1 MARNGIKSGGRTKG
15 TPNKKTVEQLDR
27 VEKVLQVIEDKYL
40 MSDLQ
45 NISSGQRMN
54 LYADLVEYK
63 LPKLTRTDHRIQ
75 GNINISDEPVVFE

>member
-1 MARNGIKSGGRTKG
+1 MARNGSKSGGRTKG

-54 LYADLVEYK
+54 LYADLGEYK

-75 GNINISDEPVVFE
+75 GNINISDEPITFE